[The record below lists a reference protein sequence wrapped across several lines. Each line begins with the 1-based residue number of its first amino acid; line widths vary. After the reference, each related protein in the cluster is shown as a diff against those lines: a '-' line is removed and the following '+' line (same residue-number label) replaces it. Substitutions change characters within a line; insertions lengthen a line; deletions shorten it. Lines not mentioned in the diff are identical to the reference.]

1 MRRIQSERREFL
13 ESVEDVVRRFI
24 PDLIQAFRFFNEFN
38 QRVRKG
44 IDGRVHLDQHEV
56 YLRRQAVRYL
66 YDAGFNPAEIANR
79 LGIPVKHAY
88 NGIARHPK
96 SKGRGSKS

>member
-1 MRRIQSERREFL
+1 MRRIPSEKREFL
-13 ESVEDVVRRFI
+13 ESVEEAVRRFI
-24 PDLIQAFRFFNEFN
+24 PDLIQAFTFFNELN

-44 IDGRVHLDQHEV
+44 IDGRVHLDQHVV

-79 LGIPVKHAY
+79 LRIPIKHVY
-88 NGIARHPK
+88 NDLARHGKRKIP
-96 SKGRGSKS
+96 GSKS